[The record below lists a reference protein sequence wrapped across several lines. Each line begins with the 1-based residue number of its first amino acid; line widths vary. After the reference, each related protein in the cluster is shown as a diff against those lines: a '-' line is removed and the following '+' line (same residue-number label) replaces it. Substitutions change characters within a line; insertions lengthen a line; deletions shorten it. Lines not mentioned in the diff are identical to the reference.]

1 MLFIMAKDKQTQ
13 LTPKQEK
20 FCQVYV
26 DSGIASFA
34 YRQAYNTEK
43 MKQETVWQ
51 SASKL
56 LNDPKVTTRV
66 EEIRAERAEET
77 KVDRAR
83 CEEEL
88 MAIAT
93 ASVTDIFEYNKEKG
107 RTVLKDPISF
117 KQSTKKALKKVSNKR
132 GEVSYEFH
140 SKTDAIAKL
149 AAMNGW
155 DAARKVEVGGKLETN
170 NNIVFGNEVF
180 DDD

>member
-1 MLFIMAKDKQTQ
+1 MLFGMAKDKQTQ

-26 DSGIASFA
+26 DSGIESYA
-34 YRQAYNTEK
+34 YRQAYNAEK
-43 MKQETVWQ
+43 MKPETVW
-51 SASKL
+51 SNASRL
-56 LNDPKVTTRV
+56 LKDSKVTARV
-66 EEIRAERAEET
+66 KEIRAERAEET

-88 MAIAT
+88 MSIAT
-93 ASVTDIFEYNKEKG
+93 ASVTDIFEYNEEKG
-107 RTVLKDPISF
+107 KTVLKDPISF

-149 AAMNGW
+149 ASMNGW
-155 DAARKVEVGGKLETN
+155 NAPTELNVNEKKTTLAEFLGFGKKEQKP
-170 NNIVFGNEVF
+170 
-180 DDD
+180 

>member
-1 MLFIMAKDKQTQ
+1 MAKDKQTQ

-26 DSGIASFA
+26 DSGIESYA

-43 MKQETVWQ
+43 MKPETVW
-51 SASKL
+51 SHASRL
-56 LNDPKVTTRV
+56 LKDGKVRARV

-93 ASVTDIFEYNKEKG
+93 ANVTDIFEYNEEKG
-107 RTVLKDPISF
+107 RTVLRDPISF

-149 AAMNGW
+149 ASMNGW
-155 DAARKVEVGGKLETN
+155 DAATELNVNVQKKSLADFLGIGKKAEKKP
-170 NNIVFGNEVF
+170 
-180 DDD
+180 

>member
-1 MLFIMAKDKQTQ
+1 MLFGMAKDKQTQ

-26 DSGIASFA
+26 DSGIASYA

-43 MKQETVWQ
+43 MKPETVWQ

-56 LNDPKVTTRV
+56 LNDRKVTARV
-66 EEIRAERAEET
+66 NEIRAERAEET

-93 ASVTDIFEYNKEKG
+93 ASVTDIFEYNEEKG

>member
-1 MLFIMAKDKQTQ
+1 MAKDKQTQ

-26 DSGIASFA
+26 DSDNASYA
-34 YRQAYNTEK
+34 YRQAYNAEK
-43 MKQETVWQ
+43 MTTKTINEC
-51 SASKL
+51 ASRL
-56 LNDPKVTTRV
+56 LNDRKVTARV
-66 EEIRAERAEET
+66 NEIRAERAEET
-77 KVDRAR
+77 KVDRKR

-93 ASVTDIFEYNKEKG
+93 ASVTDIFEYNEEKG

-149 AAMNGW
+149 ASMNGW
-155 DAARKVEVGGKLETN
+155 NAPTEVNLKGQKTTLADFLGFGKKKEQKP
-170 NNIVFGNEVF
+170 
-180 DDD
+180 

>member
-1 MLFIMAKDKQTQ
+1 MAKDKQTQ

-43 MKQETVWQ
+43 MKPDSIWQ
-51 SASKL
+51 LASRL
-56 LNDPKVTTRV
+56 LNDVKVMSRV
-66 EEIRAERAEET
+66 KEIRAERAEET

-93 ASVTDIFEYNKEKG
+93 ANVTDVFEYSEEKG
-107 RTVLKDPISF
+107 KTVLRDPISF
-117 KQSTKKALKKVSNKR
+117 KQSTKKALRKVTNKR

-140 SKTDAIAKL
+140 SKTEAIAKL

-155 DAARKVEVGGKLETN
+155 DAARKVEVGGRLETD
-170 NNIVFGNEVF
+170 NNIVFGNEIF
-180 DDD
+180 EDD

>member
-1 MLFIMAKDKQTQ
+1 MAKDKQTQ

-43 MKQETVWQ
+43 MTSKTINEC
-51 SASKL
+51 ASRL
-56 LNDPKVTTRV
+56 LNDRKVTARV

-93 ASVTDIFEYNKEKG
+93 ANVTDIFEYNEEKG
-107 RTVLKDPISF
+107 KTVLRDPISF
-117 KQSTKKALKKVSNKR
+117 KQSTKKALKKVTNKR

-149 AAMNGW
+149 ASMNGW
-155 DAARKVEVGGKLETN
+155 DAATELNVNVQKKSLADFLGIGKKTEKKS
-170 NNIVFGNEVF
+170 
-180 DDD
+180 

>member
-1 MLFIMAKDKQTQ
+1 MAKDKQTQ

-26 DSGIASFA
+26 DSDNASYA
-34 YRQAYNTEK
+34 YRQAYNAEN
-43 MKQETVWQ
+43 MKPETVW
-51 SASKL
+51 SHASRL
-56 LNDPKVTTRV
+56 LKDGKVWARV

-93 ASVTDIFEYNKEKG
+93 ASVTDIFEYNEEKG

-117 KQSTKKALKKVSNKR
+117 KQSTKKALKKITNKR

-155 DAARKVEVGGKLETN
+155 DAARKVEVGGMLGTN
-170 NNIVFGNEVF
+170 NNIVFGNEMF
-180 DDD
+180 EDD